1 MNPHDITST
10 ITPRQV
16 NIKEPLPRPESPQIR
31 DATLNRG
38 LTSLPPSLNE
48 HDDEVELHEDTTS
61 TIQPD
66 IEHVYVEDD
75 PRKWSARRKVRCTQ
89 PSLIKFS
96 RLYNPCIELELGA
109 GCCLCIW

>member
-1 MNPHDITST
+1 MDLHNATST
-10 ITPRQV
+10 IAPRQV
-16 NIKEPLPRPESPQIR
+16 DIEEPLPRPEPPRLQIL
-31 DATLNRG
+31 DATHGRG

-75 PRKWSARRKVRCTQ
+75 PRKWSARRKVRCTHLS
-89 PSLIKFS
+89 PIFS
-96 RLYNPCIELELGA
+96 PR
-109 GCCLCIW
+109 